1 MICSQCPN
9 ATAVY
14 LRGGM
19 YYDCKSIRA
28 MRARL
33 RCNQHPPWQVQV
45 YMDKIFVPRECPI
58 TNEGVKAKKRGS
70 WSALYEATRNSYV
83 EAACKVMGPA
93 AEVVKPS
100 FLEDALRWAVS
111 FGHDEIIRV
120 LLNWGADTNA
130 KYSEFCPGRSALMI
144 AAVNGHVEAARV
156 LLNWGANLHATDDNG
171 ETALLIAAKQGLWDF
186 MKLLEDYGA
195 DICKVGQN
203 GMTALATAVFFEIE
217 RETRCSGQD

>member
-111 FGHDEIIRV
+111 FGHDEIIRHP
-120 LLNWGADTNA
+120 GEADRHDPSFLQDHELARGPSTPEQCRD
-130 KYSEFCPGRSALMI
+130 KG
-144 AAVNGHVEAARV
+144 GAAR
-156 LLNWGANLHATDDNG
+156 NLPP
-171 ETALLIAAKQGLWDF
+171 
-186 MKLLEDYGA
+186 
-195 DICKVGQN
+195 
-203 GMTALATAVFFEIE
+203 
-217 RETRCSGQD
+217 